1 MAVLRVLSGYKRTT
15 EAQTSKRTT
24 EAESVCAVVRA
35 VDSCSVAHFS
45 TRPPGALL
53 ALRTLRLRTLRL
65 LFRKLVSGGA
75 GGSICM
81 TRISTPKHAR
91 EPTQETEGQESLET
105 YRRGWHTQEYE
116 TDYAGQGLLPERW
129 SPLHMLPERW
139 SALHMSCQDHVSA
152 AQSEHQPLVGLRA
165 QEAASFAFKEAGQ
178 EREVETI
185 PHSPL

>member
-129 SPLHMLPERW
+129 SPLHMP
-139 SALHMSCQDHVSA
+139 CQDHVSA
-152 AQSEHQPLVGLRA
+152 AQSEHQALVGLRA

>member
-53 ALRTLRLRTLRL
+53 ALR
-65 LFRKLVSGGA
+65 KLVSGGA
-75 GGSICM
+75 GGSIGM

-129 SPLHMLPERW
+129 SPLHM
-139 SALHMSCQDHVSA
+139 SCQDHISA
-152 AQSEHQPLVGLRA
+152 AQSQHQPLVRLRA

>member
-1 MAVLRVLSGYKRTT
+1 
-15 EAQTSKRTT
+15 
-24 EAESVCAVVRA
+24 
-35 VDSCSVAHFS
+35 
-45 TRPPGALL
+45 
-53 ALRTLRLRTLRL
+53 
-65 LFRKLVSGGA
+65 
-75 GGSICM
+75 M

-129 SPLHMLPERW
+129 SPLHM
-139 SALHMSCQDHVSA
+139 SCQDHISA
-152 AQSEHQPLVGLRA
+152 AQSQHQPLVRLRA